1 MESHENFSCR
11 CNIDEAIRL
20 SDIATVDILER
31 ARLCYRDA
39 RSEEHTS
46 ELQSLC
52 YRDAYRSDCSED
64 VQWRCSRSLL
74 SVYIM
79 GFLSGARAVR
89 ERKIK

>member
-31 ARLCYRDA
+31 AR
-39 RSEEHTS
+39 
-46 ELQSLC
+46 LC

-89 ERKIK
+89 ERIIK